1 MRTKAHTAT
10 HTDTKIE
17 KYNTMSLAAKSK
29 EFKNIISPTSMG
41 AQIPTNIPC
50 NWSPVKNRYSDT
62 MIINTQSKS
71 KRALVIPSSL
81 INFIEAFI

>member
-1 MRTKAHTAT
+1 
-10 HTDTKIE
+10 
-17 KYNTMSLAAKSK
+17 
-29 EFKNIISPTSMG
+29 MG

-50 NWSPVKNRYSDT
+50 SWAPVKNKYSDT

>member
-1 MRTKAHTAT
+1 
-10 HTDTKIE
+10 
-17 KYNTMSLAAKSK
+17 
-29 EFKNIISPTSMG
+29 MG

-50 NWSPVKNRYSDT
+50 NWSPVKNKYSDT

-81 INFIEAFI
+81 INFIAAFI